1 METLIEDAVND
12 EPVDNGVPYR
22 QTTAEDR
29 MMIFMTVKSTM
40 VEGRPKHGIFRA
52 LADQLKF
59 KPRIIA
65 KHWNTMAKKLADLLS
80 NHPDEEEHVVIARS
94 HHILFKTGH
103 SDRRSGKFKFD
114 REELTA
120 TIASVPLKS
129 RMNYRHLATK
139 IGVPRTTVYYFL
151 KPRPKRVSRA

>member
-1 METLIEDAVND
+1 
-12 EPVDNGVPYR
+12 
-22 QTTAEDR
+22 
-29 MMIFMTVKSTM
+29 
-40 VEGRPKHGIFRA
+40 
-52 LADQLKF
+52 
-59 KPRIIA
+59 
-65 KHWNTMAKKLADLLS
+65 MAKKLAELLS

-120 TIASVPLKS
+120 SIASVPLKS

-139 IGVPRTTVYYFL
+139 IGVPRTTGSVLLPQAKTQASFQSHC
-151 KPRPKRVSRA
+151 RFA